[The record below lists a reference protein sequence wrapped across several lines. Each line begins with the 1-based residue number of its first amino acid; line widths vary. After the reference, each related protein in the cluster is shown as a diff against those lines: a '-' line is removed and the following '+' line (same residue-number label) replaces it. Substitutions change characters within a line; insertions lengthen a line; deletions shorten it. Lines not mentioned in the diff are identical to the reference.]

1 MSYQTEVLV
10 GWSMGECFYSTI
22 KYWLVISRNC
32 DLIVSKKR
40 ALLDYFQ
47 RSLEKKAHMNPA
59 KLHRISAFSPANWP
73 APRWYQQTHRPWPPR
88 ALRNG
93 RIFCGSLRWS
103 NPVVSCCALY
113 FRLIFILE
121 KAKHREGHEHQTWV
135 VMHFSALLVILGIHW
150 QEHWGIAAPYYS
162 WPPMCLKQHQVLI
175 RELSTENMP
184 FAVFSMRNG
193 TYSSLEL
200 PMN

>member
-1 MSYQTEVLV
+1 
-10 GWSMGECFYSTI
+10 MGECFYSTI

-40 ALLDYFQ
+40 TLLDYFQ
-47 RSLEKKAHMNPA
+47 RSLEKKAHMYPA
-59 KLHRISAFSPANWP
+59 KLHRISASSPASWP
-73 APRWYQQTHRPWPPR
+73 APRWCHQTHRPWPPR

-93 RIFCGSLRWS
+93 RIHCGSLRWS
-103 NPVVSCCALY
+103 NPVVSCCVSY
-113 FRLIFILE
+113 FCLIFILE

-135 VMHFSALLVILGIHW
+135 VMHFSTLLVILGIHW
-150 QEHWGIAAPYYS
+150 QDHWGIAAPYYS
-162 WPPMCLKQHQVLI
+162 WRPMCLKQHQVLI
-175 RELSTENMP
+175 RELSTEHMP

-193 TYSSLEL
+193 TYSSLEF